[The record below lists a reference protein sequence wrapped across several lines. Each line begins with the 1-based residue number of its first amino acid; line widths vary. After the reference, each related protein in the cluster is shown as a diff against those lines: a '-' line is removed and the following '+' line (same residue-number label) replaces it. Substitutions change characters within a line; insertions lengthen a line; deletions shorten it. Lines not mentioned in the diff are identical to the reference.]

1 MAKAKATIGI
11 DIGTYSIKIL
21 GVNKETNEALFLEV
35 RDSHGVQ
42 KGRIKEPSEVAKII
56 NEMIESIERK
66 HSYPIE
72 NVFVNINGS
81 KLELIPSSASISVGR
96 ADQKIS
102 EEDINR
108 VKEETKMINL
118 QSNNKKI
125 IEIFPVEWTL
135 DGEKESRD
143 PLGMQGFK
151 LELEAMLLSVFNSDI
166 EAVIDSLDGIDISE
180 ENIVPGPI
188 ADANAILTPSQKE
201 LGVALINI
209 GAGSTSIIIYEEGKL
224 LNMAVFPIGSSNITN
239 DIAIGFKTEIEIAEE
254 IKKKYGSCFKKTG
267 QAKKINFPL
276 EIEEDE
282 DENEKK
288 KKEYLTFAE
297 KDLIKIIEAR
307 TCEIFD
313 FAQEEIKKVSKQGL
327 LPAGVIITG
336 GGANLSGIVEL
347 AKKEFKLPVKI
358 GYCKEIKGLEKDVT
372 LSTVCGVL
380 LSMTGKDSLYSPEN
394 KFLKKIKK
402 IFSNFAP

>member
-21 GVNKETNEALFLEV
+21 GINRETNEALFLEV
-35 RDSHGVQ
+35 HDSYGVQ
-42 KGRIKEPSEVAKII
+42 KGRIKEPLEVSKII
-56 NEMIESIERK
+56 NEMLDNVERK
-66 HSYPIE
+66 HNYPIE

-102 EEDINR
+102 EEDVNR
-108 VKEETKMINL
+108 VREEVKMINL

-125 IEIFPVEWTL
+125 IEVFPREWTL

-151 LELEAMLLSVFNSDI
+151 LELEAMLLSVFNADV
-166 EAVIDSLDGIDISE
+166 EAVTDSLEGIDINE
-180 ENIVPGPI
+180 DNIVPSPI
-188 ADANAILTPSQKE
+188 ADASAILTPSQKE

-209 GAGSTSIIIYEEGKL
+209 GAGSTSIIIYEDGKL

-254 IKKKYGSCFKKTG
+254 IKKKHGSCFKKTG
-267 QAKKINFPL
+267 QARKINFPL
-276 EIEEDE
+276 ESEEDE
-282 DENEKK
+282 EEKK
-288 KKEYLTFAE
+288 KKEYLTFTE
-297 KDLIKIIEAR
+297 KDLVKIIEAR
-307 TCEIFD
+307 VCEMFE
-313 FAQEEIKKVSKQGL
+313 FVQEEIKKVSKQGL
-327 LPAGVIITG
+327 LPAGIIITG
-336 GGANLSGIVEL
+336 GGSNLSGIVEL
-347 AKKEFKLPVKI
+347 AKKEFKLPAKI

-380 LSMTGKDSLYSPEN
+380 LSRADKDSSYSPEN

-402 IFSNFAP
+402 LFSNFAP